1 MRTFTEKQ
9 SQPQKRASCSLARS
23 STAVPEPHGAD
34 RLLTLQRTIG
44 NQAVQRMLQAPVVH
58 RACACGGKCPEC
70 QKKRAQQEQELPAA
84 SSGALQRSPE
94 GEAEAAP
101 EEETERKYKELVKEG
116 KWCRDSEASGALHPG
131 LQCYREVPSP
141 RGYPGGDQVCFSK
154 KTGELVEFSPDFVSA
169 VSGQKSDGTCDIPMG
184 GTDPPQPFTQRG
196 RRALGHFAG
205 DIATEDAHLIG
216 RHFGRVAG
224 VSMGIVLPKDNLD
237 SGLATVLIPSI
248 LGFLAGELAS
258 GGLHSLRDVSKK
270 HGFLPTVSLGAGTNL
285 GVSLGVGYEKRNRP
299 LPYVPINSYLTLG
312 ADTSLSFSDGTRST
326 FLTKVGIR
334 IDPGKQGG
342 VFALGALGGGLSVGK
357 DISGKGSAEAGVGYR
372 ATDFL
377 DIQVVR
383 ETVTGGDDDATYW
396 LTLKLVAP
404 QAALKEHPKR

>member
-1 MRTFTEKQ
+1 MGCVRPEMPNFAEKQ
-9 SQPQKRASCSLARS
+9 SRPQKLASASLVRRS
-23 STAVPEPHGAD
+23 PAAPKAQGAD
-34 RLLTLQRTIG
+34 NLILTLQRTIG
-44 NQAVQRMLQAPVVH
+44 NQAVQRMLQAPVQ
-58 RACACGGKCPEC
+58 RACACGGECPDC
-70 QKKRAQQEQELPAA
+70 RKKHAE
-84 SSGALQRSPE
+84 SGAVQRAPE
-94 GEAEAAP
+94 TEIEAETTPDPKQEA
-101 EEETERKYKELVKEG
+101 TYKDLVKEG
-116 KWCRDSEASGALHPG
+116 KWCRDSEESGKLHPG
-131 LQCYREVPSP
+131 QQCYREVPSP
-141 RGYPGGDQVCFSK
+141 DGHPGGDQACFSK
-154 KTGELVEFSPDFVSA
+154 KTGEFVEFSPDYVSA
-169 VSGQKSDGTCDIPMG
+169 VSGQKADGTCDIPMG
-184 GTDPPQPFTQRG
+184 ITDPPHPFTQRG
-196 RRALGHFAG
+196 RRPLGHFAG

-216 RHFGRVAG
+216 RHFGRIAG

-258 GGLHSLRDVSKK
+258 GGLRSLKDVSRK

-299 LPYVPINSYLTLG
+299 LPIVPINSYLTLG
-312 ADTSLSFSDGTRST
+312 ADSSLSFRDGTRST
-326 FLTKVGIR
+326 FQAKVGIR

-342 VFALGALGGGLSVGK
+342 VFALGSLGAGLEAGKGLSGVA
-357 DISGKGSAEAGVGYR
+357 SAEAGVGYR

-383 ETVTGGDDDATYW
+383 ETMTGGDRDATYW